1 MSLLAASLGRQANRS
16 QMIQFIGLV
25 SRRAALVFD
34 GLCRVRCA
42 PNGSS
47 VPNSVQGTIWEH
59 FTFHTMAGRTQY
71 SDGRSMDARHR
82 VSRWCSSP
90 ATIFTGV
97 APREALVD
105 SRLILRW

>member
-25 SRRAALVFD
+25 SRRAALVLQ
-34 GLCRVRCA
+34 GLGRVRCA

-47 VPNSVQGTIWEH
+47 VPISVQGTIWQH

-71 SDGRSMDARHR
+71 SEGRSMGHTRR
-82 VSRWCSSP
+82 VCRCFSSP

-105 SRLILRW
+105 

>member
-71 SDGRSMDARHR
+71 SEGRSMDARHR
-82 VSRWCSSP
+82 VLAVVFLARQQSLLVSRPEKLLW
-90 ATIFTGV
+90 IRG
-97 APREALVD
+97 
-105 SRLILRW
+105 